1 MKSQCTDS
9 VFIRS
14 GSKPSEMS
22 RTILIVIEVQL
33 TLTAII
39 MLAVFVILHAD
50 CLYDPDWPYEGDDA
64 LDCQGS
70 CTAISLVLLPS
81 TSSERSNS
89 KAEGTSPDNC
99 ATLEHSSANEDQCRD
114 AEETEQISSGEPPA
128 ETFQAKGTESSE
140 PSSAVSCNEENVQAN
155 DTEAAIPQ
163 ISIFIDAETE
173 NTNSYKTN
181 AMLSN
186 QRQSCSETARG

>member
-50 CLYDPDWPYEGDDA
+50 CLYDPD
-64 LDCQGS
+64 
-70 CTAISLVLLPS
+70 
-81 TSSERSNS
+81 
-89 KAEGTSPDNC
+89 
-99 ATLEHSSANEDQCRD
+99 
-114 AEETEQISSGEPPA
+114 
-128 ETFQAKGTESSE
+128 
-140 PSSAVSCNEENVQAN
+140 
-155 DTEAAIPQ
+155 
-163 ISIFIDAETE
+163 
-173 NTNSYKTN
+173 
-181 AMLSN
+181 
-186 QRQSCSETARG
+186 